1 MKSLLKK
8 ALSQIAIVT
17 ALPEFR
23 RPEVIFH
30 DVLHSSQVRC
40 KSSRKNQSR
49 GQLKRLRNEL
59 YQKRHS
65 KKVTWKIFSSKNGK
79 LFFLNYFTDSQS
91 KPDKCGS
98 VKPKN
103 ISKVN
108 PELIKLAKQIN
119 QSRREVFEA
128 TSNRTISKKTES
140 VLFNQDYDHFKDD
153 LKTLICS

>member
-1 MKSLLKK
+1 MKSFALFRIANNKMVYWILHEEYFLGHSRNANWGGGRLVFMKSLLKK
-8 ALSQIAIVT
+8 ALSQIAIVP

-59 YQKRHS
+59 YRKRHS

-79 LFFLNYFTDSQS
+79 LF
-91 KPDKCGS
+91 
-98 VKPKN
+98 
-103 ISKVN
+103 IS
-108 PELIKLAKQIN
+108 
-119 QSRREVFEA
+119 R
-128 TSNRTISKKTES
+128 
-140 VLFNQDYDHFKDD
+140 
-153 LKTLICS
+153 LKGCSPLCLV

>member
-8 ALSQIAIVT
+8 ALSQIAIVP

-23 RPEVIFH
+23 RPEDIH
-30 DVLHSSQVRC
+30 TPWHQYLPRYPPLSSGKSALTITSCKTSFMSIPRHVRLMFVKLC
-40 KSSRKNQSR
+40 
-49 GQLKRLRNEL
+49 
-59 YQKRHS
+59 
-65 KKVTWKIFSSKNGK
+65 K

>member
-8 ALSQIAIVT
+8 ALSQIAIVP

-23 RPEVIFH
+23 RPE
-30 DVLHSSQVRC
+30 VRC

-59 YQKRHS
+59 YRKRHS
-65 KKVTWKIFSSKNGK
+65 KKVTWKIFSSKN
-79 LFFLNYFTDSQS
+79 DSQS

-119 QSRREVFEA
+119 QSRRDVFEA

-140 VLFNQDYDHFKDD
+140 VLFNQDYDHFKHD

>member
-65 KKVTWKIFSSKNGK
+65 KKVTWKIFSSKN
-79 LFFLNYFTDSQS
+79 DSQS

>member
-8 ALSQIAIVT
+8 ALSQIAIVP
-17 ALPEFR
+17 ALPESR
-23 RPEVIFH
+23 RPE
-30 DVLHSSQVRC
+30 VRC

-59 YQKRHS
+59 YRRHHS
-65 KKVTWKIFSSKNGK
+65 KKVTWKIFSSKK
-79 LFFLNYFTDSQS
+79 DPQP

-103 ISKVN
+103 ISKVS
-108 PELIKLAKQIN
+108 PDLIKIAKQIN
-119 QSRREVFEA
+119 QSRRDVFEA
-128 TSNRTISKKTES
+128 TPNRMISKKTES
-140 VLFNQDYDHFKDD
+140 VLFNKDYDNFRDD